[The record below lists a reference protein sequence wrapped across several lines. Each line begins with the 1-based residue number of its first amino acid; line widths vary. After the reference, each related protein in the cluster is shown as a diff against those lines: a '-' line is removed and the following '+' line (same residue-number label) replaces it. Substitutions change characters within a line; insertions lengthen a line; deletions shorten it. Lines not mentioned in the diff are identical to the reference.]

1 MHKAILFDLDGSLL
15 PLDEDAFIRIYFE
28 GVARRF
34 AGKYDQGTFMNAFW
48 KGTLAMMGNDGSDTN
63 KNVFWKTFKQYMKG
77 DYEKIENEF
86 LDYYLTDF
94 GDVKAACRPSPHA
107 KKIIDYLRGK
117 AILILATN
125 PLFPRVATH
134 ERIKWA
140 GLEPEDFQLITTYED
155 NRHSKPH
162 LGYYR
167 DILSRINLP
176 AEECLMVGNDAK
188 EDMVAGKLGMG
199 TYLLTDCLI
208 NRESLDISGFRSGSL
223 EDFYAFISGGVRP

>member
-1 MHKAILFDLDGSLL
+1 M
-15 PLDEDAFIRIYFE
+15 
-28 GVARRF
+28 
-34 AGKYDQGTFMNAFW
+34 
-48 KGTLAMMGNDGSDTN
+48 
-63 KNVFWKTFKQYMKG
+63 
-77 DYEKIENEF
+77 
-86 LDYYLTDF
+86 DYYLTDF

-162 LGYYR
+162 LR
-167 DILSRINLP
+167 VLSDILRRINLP

-188 EDMVAGKLGMG
+188 EDMVAGNWGWG
-199 TYLLTDCLI
+199 RICLPI
-208 NRESLDISGFRSGSL
+208 
-223 EDFYAFISGGVRP
+223 A